1 MAAQDD
7 LKELQKDSGKL
18 PQESD
23 KNYMKLPLPEK
34 KTELHKHDATM
45 PVEGAEYLLAKSI
58 VSEIKATPMISIKTR
73 KKSEKELQH
82 KIDKIPKM
90 NLGQ

>member
-1 MAAQDD
+1 
-7 LKELQKDSGKL
+7 
-18 PQESD
+18 
-23 KNYMKLPLPEK
+23 MKPPLPEK
-34 KTELHKHDATM
+34 EMELHKNVAIM
-45 PVEGAEYLLAKSI
+45 PVDGAEYLLAKSI
-58 VSEIKATPMISIKTR
+58 VSEIKATPMISIKSR

>member
-1 MAAQDD
+1 
-7 LKELQKDSGKL
+7 
-18 PQESD
+18 
-23 KNYMKLPLPEK
+23 MKLPLPEK
-34 KTELHKHDATM
+34 ETELHKNDATM
-45 PVEGAEYLLAKSI
+45 PVDGAEYLLAKSI
-58 VSEIKATPMISIKTR
+58 VSEIKATPMISIKSR

>member
-18 PQESD
+18 SQESD
-23 KNYMKLPLPEK
+23 KNYIKLPLPEIR
-34 KTELHKHDATM
+34 TELHKQDATM

-58 VSEIKATPMISIKTR
+58 VSEIKATPMISTKTR